1 MESSPYGAVY
11 LSPPPD
17 NSWRSMLPWPSAN
30 HPASSSSPAPT
41 RTLAKL
47 SAGRTVTACAVEGLH
62 PVIVDTEQVG

>member
-30 HPASSSSPAPT
+30 HLPRLLPRHRPGRWPSSA
-41 RTLAKL
+41 LGAL
-47 SAGRTVTACAVEGLH
+47 
-62 PVIVDTEQVG
+62 